1 MESINSIDSSALQ
14 MLEQVIH
21 EMKLEGVE
29 ILLAEVKGPVRD
41 KLFKSGLIQKLGDHH
56 MFVTIHD
63 AVHQVTG
70 TEVAHHS
77 DVAMQTNVPR

>member
-1 MESINSIDSSALQ
+1 
-14 MLEQVIH
+14 
-21 EMKLEGVE
+21 MKLERID

-63 AVHQVTG
+63 AVRHVTG
-70 TEVAHHS
+70 MEGHHLS